1 MSRAKN
7 QGNIILHDVGNK
19 MIDLYVHILAIL
31 FYFILGSGQISS
43 LYYVNATEYDFN
55 SLWYIPCTLS
65 YYLNKLTI
73 LYILVHISLSFL

>member
-43 LYYVNATEYDFN
+43 LYYVNAT
-55 SLWYIPCTLS
+55 
-65 YYLNKLTI
+65 
-73 LYILVHISLSFL
+73 